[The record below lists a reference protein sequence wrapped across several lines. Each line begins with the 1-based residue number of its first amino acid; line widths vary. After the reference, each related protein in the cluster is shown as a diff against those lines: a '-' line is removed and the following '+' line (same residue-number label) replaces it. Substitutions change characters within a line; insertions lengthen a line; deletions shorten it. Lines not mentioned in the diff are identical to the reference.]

1 MRSGVAI
8 FPGSNC
14 DRDIIVAIKK
24 ITPKAPLKLW
34 HKDTEFPNLDLIV
47 IPGGFSFGDYLRCG
61 ALAARSPI
69 IRNIKNHVSRGGSL
83 LGICNGFQILIE
95 TGILPGSLIRN
106 KNLLFTCKE
115 TILEIQNTIKSPFT
129 EGFQIGE
136 QIKIP
141 VAHNEGNYF
150 APKPLLDELNNEG
163 RIAFKYV
170 KGSDFDNKVAYNPN
184 GSSNDIAGILSPNGK
199 VLGMMPHPERAIN
212 SLHGGTDG
220 LRFLTKCIEHIVD

>member
-14 DRDIIVAIKK
+14 DRDIIVGLKK
-24 ITPKAPLKLW
+24 ITSKIPLKLW

-47 IPGGFSFGDYLRCG
+47 LPGGFSFGDYLRCG

-69 IRNIKNHVSRGGSL
+69 IRNIKDHVSRGGAL

-106 KNLLFTCKE
+106 KKLLFTCRE
-115 TILEIQNTIKSPFT
+115 TILEIQKTIENPFT
-129 EGFQIGE
+129 KGFKEGFNL
-136 QIKIP
+136 KIP

-150 APKPLLDELNNEG
+150 APAPLLNELDSEG

-170 KGSDFDNKVAYNPN
+170 KGDNPDSNIDYNPN
-184 GSSNDIAGILSPNGK
+184 GSSNDIAGILSKNGR

-212 SLHGGTDG
+212 PLHGGSDG
-220 LRFLTKCIEHIVD
+220 LKFLTKSIENIVG

>member
-14 DRDIIVAIKK
+14 DRDIIVGLKK
-24 ITPKAPLKLW
+24 ITSKVPLKLW
-34 HKDTEFPNLDLIV
+34 HKDTEVPNLDLIV
-47 IPGGFSFGDYLRCG
+47 LPGGFSFGDYLRCG

-69 IRNIKNHVSRGGSL
+69 IRNIKDHVSRGGAL

-106 KNLLFTCKE
+106 KKLLFTCRE
-115 TILEIQNTIKSPFT
+115 TILEIQKTIENPFT
-129 EGFQIGE
+129 KGFKEGFNL
-136 QIKIP
+136 KIP

-150 APKPLLDELNNEG
+150 APAPLLNELDSEG

-170 KGSDFDNKVAYNPN
+170 KGDNPDSNIDYNPN
-184 GSSNDIAGILSPNGK
+184 GSSNDIAGILSKNGR

-212 SLHGGTDG
+212 PLHGGSDG
-220 LRFLTKCIEHIVD
+220 LKFLTKSIEHIIG

>member
-1 MRSGVAI
+1 MRSGVTI

-14 DRDIIVAIKK
+14 DRDIIVALKEISGKTPIKM
-24 ITPKAPLKLW
+24 W

-69 IRNIKNHVSRGGSL
+69 IKNIKNHISRGGAV

-95 TGILPGSLIRN
+95 AGILPGSLIRN
-106 KNLLFTCKE
+106 EKLLFTCRK
-115 TILEIQNTIKSPFT
+115 TILEIQDSMISPFLS
-129 EGFQIGE
+129 GLKKGQYLN
-136 QIKIP
+136 IP
-141 VAHNEGNYF
+141 VAHNEGNFF
-150 APKPLLDELNNEG
+150 ASEELLNELTNDG

-170 KGSDFDNKVAYNPN
+170 KQTNSYDEYNPN
-184 GSSNDIAGILSPNGK
+184 GSSNDIAGILSKNGK

-212 SLHGGTDG
+212 HLHGGTDG
-220 LRFLTKCIEHIVD
+220 FQFLSKSFQQIVG

>member
-14 DRDIIVAIKK
+14 DRDIIVALKK
-24 ITPKAPLKLW
+24 ITSKAPLKLW

-95 TGILPGSLIRN
+95 TGILPGSLIIN

-150 APKPLLDELNNEG
+150 APKHLLDKLNNEG

-170 KGSDFDNKVAYNPN
+170 KGNNLDNNVSYNPN
-184 GSSNDIAGILSPNGK
+184 GSSNDIAGILSQNGK

-220 LRFLTKCIEHIVD
+220 LRFLIKCIEHIVG

>member
-14 DRDIIVAIKK
+14 DRDIIVALKKVTKK
-24 ITPKAPLKLW
+24 IPLKLW
-34 HKDTEFPNLDLIV
+34 HKDKEFPNLDLIV

-69 IRNIKNHVSRGGSL
+69 IENIKNHVSRGGAL

-95 TGILPGSLIRN
+95 AGILPGSLIRN
-106 KNLLFTCKE
+106 KNLLFTCRE
-115 TILEIQNTIKSPFT
+115 TTLEIQKTIKSPFT
-129 EGFQIGE
+129 EGFKLGCHL
-136 QIKIP
+136 KIP

-150 APKPLLDELNNEG
+150 APKTLLDQLSSEG
-163 RIAFKYV
+163 RIAFKYIEEKDV
-170 KGSDFDNKVAYNPN
+170 NSDIDYNPN
-184 GSSNDIAGILSPNGK
+184 GSCDDIAGILSKNGR

-220 LRFLTKCIEHIVD
+220 LKFLTKCIENIVG